1 MGSYD
6 RLAFVNFTNDVD
18 AVAAFDANVVVV
30 FHDMQASI
38 KPLSSGRDYSNIFVA
53 FSLNSYIF
61 EIFLSKLS
69 VIVLNNCRNWHS

>member
-6 RLAFVNFTNDVD
+6 RLAFVNFANDVD

-38 KPLSSGRDYSNIFVA
+38 KPLSSGRDYSNIFVE
-53 FSLNSYIF
+53 FSLLTATCLKYSCLTNRSF
-61 EIFLSKLS
+61 S
-69 VIVLNNCRNWHS
+69 